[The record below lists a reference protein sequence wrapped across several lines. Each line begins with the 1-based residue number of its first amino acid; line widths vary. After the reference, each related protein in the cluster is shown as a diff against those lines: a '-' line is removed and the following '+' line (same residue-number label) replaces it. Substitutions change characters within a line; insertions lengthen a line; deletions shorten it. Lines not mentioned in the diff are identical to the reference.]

1 MIRVAFVRG
10 AYLNKFEWQNYDIS
24 SKNLSITPI
33 SSFKPITN
41 IKNSTKMFSLTD
53 LSKSKPV
60 RYIANR
66 TFGDSQVL
74 FGLSKI
80 IGQFDIMHTAD
91 PHYFYSYQLS
101 KLKRDKPLVST
112 FWDTIPF
119 NNESTIRKKYIKKFS
134 MKNTDLF
141 ICHTKRAKKC
151 IEIEGFGS
159 KQIEVISLGVDLK
172 RFTPIKEKRKPFKTI
187 LFVGRLV
194 EEKGVLDLYSA
205 FKTYLG
211 FSKYKKLRLLI
222 VGEGPLKKELT
233 KKIITDKLKN
243 YITIEQSSYDLI
255 HKIYQ
260 KADIF
265 VTPSKTTKT
274 WEEQYGMV
282 LLEALASGLPIIAY
296 DSGSVGEVLA
306 NQGILIREGNI
317 DSLTNSINRLIKYP
331 VIRSKLGKEARI
343 CAEKRYNCIDYK
355 RKITNIYKSLI

>member
-10 AYLNKFEWQNYDIS
+10 AYLNKFEWQNYNIS
-24 SKNLSITPI
+24 SKEVKITPV
-33 SSFKPITN
+33 SSYRPLN
-41 IKNSTKMFSLTD
+41 SIKNSTKLFSLFD

-60 RYIANR
+60 RYFANR

-74 FGLSKI
+74 FGLPKI
-80 IGQFDIMHTAD
+80 IRDFDILHTAD

-119 NNESTIRKKYIKKFS
+119 NNESTKRKKYIKKFS

-151 IEIEGFGS
+151 IEIEGFGG
-159 KQIEVISLGVDLK
+159 KQIEVIPLGVDLK
-172 RFTPIKEKRKPFKTI
+172 RFTPIKKERKPFTTI

-194 EEKGVLDLYSA
+194 KEKGVLDLYSA

-211 FSKYKKLRLLI
+211 FSKYKKIRLLI
-222 VGEGPLKKELT
+222 VGEGPLKKELIN
-233 KKIITDKLKN
+233 KINKDKLNN
-243 YITIEQSSYDLI
+243 YITVEQSSYDLI
-255 HKIYQ
+255 NKIYQ

-265 VTPSKTTKT
+265 VMPSKATKT

-306 NQGILIREGNI
+306 NQGILIREGDIN
-317 DSLTNSINRLIKYP
+317 SLTNSINRLITYP